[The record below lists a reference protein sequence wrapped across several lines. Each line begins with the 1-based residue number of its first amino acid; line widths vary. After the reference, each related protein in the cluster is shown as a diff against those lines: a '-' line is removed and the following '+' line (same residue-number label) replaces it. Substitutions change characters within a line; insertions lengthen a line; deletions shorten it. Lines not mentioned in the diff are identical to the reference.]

1 MYRARVAIFVLAI
14 VVAVAGCAPRGTLQ
28 AAPDDALPSVT
39 REIFVATNR
48 ASSDGPTRRG
58 RSEKTAYLNYAVRI
72 PSEHQP
78 GNLRLAAG
86 RPDPRRDFLYT
97 ERFAYGRSQMF
108 YEAVRRRLNALPKN
122 DREIILYVHG
132 FNITFSEGVAQ
143 WAQMQHDLDLSGVGV
158 HFSWP
163 SAASPLGYAYDR
175 ESVLFSR
182 DSFEAVLRQ
191 LAKVSSGRV
200 IVVAH
205 SAGSQ
210 LTMETLRQIE
220 LGSAGWSQR
229 NLRGV
234 VLISPD
240 IDVDVFR
247 QQASRIG
254 RLPRPFVVFTSERD
268 RVLGLSAR
276 VTGERNRLG
285 TVTDPT
291 RLADLEITLINIT
304 DFSEGAGHFT
314 VARSPALLQILGQ
327 MTDLDESFH
336 GDRSGRVGLVPG
348 TVLTVRNVTEIILS
362 PLTPN

>member
-1 MYRARVAIFVLAI
+1 MQSARFAIFVLAF
-14 VVAVAGCAPRGTLQ
+14 VAVAAGCAPRGTLQ
-28 AAPDDALPSVT
+28 SVPEDALPSVS
-39 REIFVATNR
+39 REIFIATNR
-48 ASSDGPTRRG
+48 ASSDGPQRRG
-58 RSEKTAYLNYAVRI
+58 RSEETRYLKYAVRI
-72 PSEHQP
+72 PSEHRP

-86 RPDPRRDFLYT
+86 RPDPRRDFLYS
-97 ERFAYGRSQMF
+97 ERLAYERSEEF
-108 YEAVRRRLNALPKN
+108 YEAIRRRLRGLSKD
-122 DREIILYVHG
+122 DREIVLYVHG
-132 FNITFSEGVAQ
+132 FNNTFSEGVAQ
-143 WAQMQHDLDLSGVGV
+143 LAQMEHDLGLTGVGV

-175 ESVLFSR
+175 DSVLFSR
-182 DSFEAVLRQ
+182 DALEFLLRR

-205 SAGSQ
+205 SIGSQ
-210 LTMETLRQIE
+210 LIMETLRQIE

-254 RLPRPFVVFTSERD
+254 KLPRPFFVFTSERD

-276 VTGERNRLG
+276 ITGERNRLG
-285 TVTDPT
+285 TVTDPAQ
-291 RLADLEITLINIT
+291 LSDLEITLINIT
-304 DFSEGAGHFT
+304 GFSEGSGHFT
-314 VARSPALLQILGQ
+314 VARSPALLQILSRVA
-327 MTDLDESFH
+327 DLDETFDS
-336 GDRSGRVGLVPG
+336 DRSGRAGLLPG
-348 TVLTVRNVTEIILS
+348 TVLTVRNVTEIIVS